1 MIFQATPK
9 QKKAIKVLVQN
20 YFKKDGKP
28 YPITDGQC
36 DIMAGILKKSIKYLW
51 ISAPTRYGK
60 SEIIAITLIILAVFY
75 KLKVPIIA
83 GSEDKARKIMDYIL
97 EHLADHPELYQGL
110 INLKG
115 IRDIEKL
122 KVHAAKDVLRWATG
136 GWIFITS
143 VDARTISKEGEGAV
157 GEGGDVVILEEAGLI
172 KKKEQFSKIVR
183 MTEGQWGK
191 LVMAG
196 NCYEGSIFE
205 TAFKNPIYHK
215 IRITLGQS
223 MREGRVTVKELMGKK
238 PQTTSKDWKR
248 FYLVEFPKAGEFT
261 YFKPRKYEYLPS
273 DLKYYG
279 SLDPALGEAK
289 KGSKVGI
296 IVLGVANDGQA
307 YEVQSIV
314 KNLKPEEAM
323 REVFNLP
330 YQFQRF
336 VIESV
341 QFQKYFLT
349 EIQRKSR
356 EENKDIPFDGIQQ
369 SKNKIERIESME
381 PPINTGQILFKGDN
395 DLWGQM
401 QDYPDTE
408 SLDGIDALEM
418 AWRTINKGEVSFQWI

>member
-1 MIFQATPK
+1 
-9 QKKAIKVLVQN
+9 
-20 YFKKDGKP
+20 
-28 YPITDGQC
+28 
-36 DIMAGILKKSIKYLW
+36 
-51 ISAPTRYGK
+51 
-60 SEIIAITLIILAVFY
+60 
-75 KLKVPIIA
+75 
-83 GSEDKARKIMDYIL
+83 
-97 EHLADHPELYQGL
+97 
-110 INLKG
+110 
-115 IRDIEKL
+115 
-122 KVHAAKDVLRWATG
+122 
-136 GWIFITS
+136 
-143 VDARTISKEGEGAV
+143 
-157 GEGGDVVILEEAGLI
+157 
-172 KKKEQFSKIVR
+172 
-183 MTEGQWGK
+183 
-191 LVMAG
+191 
-196 NCYEGSIFE
+196 
-205 TAFKNPIYHK
+205 
-215 IRITLGQS
+215 
-223 MREGRVTVKELMGKK
+223 MGKK

-356 EENKDIPFDGIQQ
+356 EER
-369 SKNKIERIESME
+369 S
-381 PPINTGQILFKGDN
+381 
-395 DLWGQM
+395 
-401 QDYPDTE
+401 
-408 SLDGIDALEM
+408 
-418 AWRTINKGEVSFQWI
+418 